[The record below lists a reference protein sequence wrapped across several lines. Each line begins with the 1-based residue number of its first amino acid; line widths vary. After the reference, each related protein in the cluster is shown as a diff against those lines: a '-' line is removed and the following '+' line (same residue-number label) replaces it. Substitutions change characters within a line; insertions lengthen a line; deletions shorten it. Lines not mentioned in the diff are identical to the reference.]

1 MGNIKVVNAA
11 SEEGQR
17 SLKEKENNQKKLDK
31 KKKFVTMANMA
42 CIASNFFIKQAQI
55 VFMIYIIFFDTNI
68 VEFSLRHMNEKITS
82 VLPYIERIWIYAVV
96 AVVFFL
102 SVRNIRRY
110 MKMLTV
116 FVRNRKSQNIKIPTN
131 MKFYVKDAILEL
143 VAGVLTL
150 MLISII
156 NYWDGMTLAE
166 YILSWYYVITILY
179 YVLAHTIEGI
189 VLINRNNYSKTYKSN
204 W

>member
-31 KKKFVTMANMA
+31 KKKFVTMANVA

-68 VEFSLRHMNEKITS
+68 AEFSLRHMNKKVTS
-82 VLPYIERIWIYAVV
+82 VLPYIERIWVYAVV

-150 MLISII
+150 MLISIM